1 MKELTL
7 VIPAKNESEC
17 LPRVLNEIKNYNCKK
32 IIVVPKT
39 DLNTQN
45 AAKNFELKQN
55 FYVYL
60 MQMVQWIPNI
70 LKICLTSYQT
80 IVILYLT
87 ADMKMKEAV
96 MMILF

>member
-32 IIVVPKT
+32 IIVIPKT

-45 AAKNFELKQN
+45 NET
-55 FYVYL
+55 V
-60 MQMVQWIPNI
+60 
-70 LKICLTSYQT
+70 
-80 IVILYLT
+80 
-87 ADMKMKEAV
+87 
-96 MMILF
+96 